1 MSDPRATDVAVI
13 GSGVAGMAAAL
24 GLSQLGLRV
33 TLVGPVSRV
42 APPSPAFDARVYA
55 LSPASLRLLQQLRA
69 WSQVDPARVQKV
81 ERMRV
86 FGDAGEE
93 LSFDAYATAVERL
106 ATVAE
111 ERELLRVLALG
122 VDMAPGISRQLAP
135 MQSLRSHA
143 AGVDVVLA
151 DGRSLQAQL
160 VIGADGADSD
170 VRTAAGLTAEVVSYD
185 QTAVVMNL
193 AIEQQHEGVAWQWF
207 TDEGVVALLPLPGRA
222 VSLVWSAPDA
232 LAHQLQA
239 LAPQELAERVG
250 RRILATPNGQG
261 TLGRSTRGPGTWLG
275 ALQPLGAGDGATS
288 RAHAFRLR
296 RLRVDR
302 LTAAGV
308 ALIGDAAHVVHP
320 LAGQGLNLGLQ
331 DVSMLLD
338 TLRMRESWRSV
349 GDAVVLRRY
358 ARRRAEAIDLMRW
371 TTDGLARLFAWD
383 DPLVRRARNAGM
395 AALNA
400 VGPLKRALIRHAMG

>member
-42 APPSPAFDARVYA
+42 VPPSPAFDARVYA

-170 VRTAAGLTAEVVSYD
+170 VRTAAGLTAEVVSYG

-232 LAHQLQA
+232 LAQQLHA

-250 RRILATPNGQG
+250 RRVLATPNG
-261 TLGRSTRGPGTWLG
+261 PGTRLG